1 MPSLTIK
8 NKIEE
13 ICSYSINANDK
24 YKATSFCID
33 FLTQIDIQLDKRF
46 IDDNY
51 VELLNDNI
59 QLKIDNVLY
68 KHNITGYGFNDK
80 LNIEAI
86 LKPRVN
92 DLKVSITYFSNEIIN
107 FNSRGDNSSNP
118 TILFIE
124 DVIFDTIN
132 EINSIENINIVYSSK
147 RKNK

>member
-1 MPSLTIK
+1 MPELTIK
-8 NKIEE
+8 NKVEE

-24 YKATSFCID
+24 YKAKSFCID
-33 FLTQIDIQLDKRF
+33 ILTQIDIQLDKRF

-80 LNIEAI
+80 LNLEAI
-86 LKPRVN
+86 LKPKKN
-92 DLKVSITYFSNEIIN
+92 DLKVSITYFSNEITN
-107 FNSRGDNSSNP
+107 FNSRGDNSNNP

-124 DVIFDTIN
+124 DIIFDVIG
-132 EINSIENINIVYSSK
+132 EINSIENVNVVYSSK